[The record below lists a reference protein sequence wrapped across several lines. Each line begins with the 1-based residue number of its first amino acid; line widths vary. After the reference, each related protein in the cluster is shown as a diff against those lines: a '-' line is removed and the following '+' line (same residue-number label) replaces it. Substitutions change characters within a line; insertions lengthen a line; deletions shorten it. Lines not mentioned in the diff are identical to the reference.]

1 MKALIIAGII
11 CILSAHGI
19 TTHAQE
25 LVLDAQETVKAR
37 VIEVLEAKT
46 RVVPGTDT
54 KTDFQTLRAEMLDGT
69 KAGAIV
75 TIDNDFLTLEEG
87 DTFYLLHTTHAID
100 GREFYS
106 VLEPYR
112 TPWLAVF
119 VTLFILCVLIFGGWQ
134 GARGL
139 ISLGASLLFIFYL
152 LLPGMLAGYS
162 PILVSLMVAS
172 LIIIL
177 GSYITHGFN
186 KTTTAAVFGM
196 LITILITGVLAYV
209 AVNVTKLT
217 GFASEEAVYLN
228 FNTRGALN
236 FSGLLLG
243 GILIGLLGVLYDA
256 AISQA
261 ISVEELHRVGPH
273 LPRRFILKRAM
284 RIGREHIGALV
295 DTLAIAY
302 VGAALPLLLLFYA
315 SDTPILLTLNRE
327 IFAVEIVRTMI
338 GGIGLMLT
346 VPITTLVA
354 AWMLTPKT
362 VATDLTNIQKEREAV
377 EHVEHHH

>member
-228 FNTRGALN
+228 FNTRGALD

-273 LPRRFILKRAM
+273 LPRHFIFKRAM

-377 EHVEHHH
+377 EHVEHRH

>member
-69 KAGAIV
+69 KVGAIV

>member
-377 EHVEHHH
+377 EHVEHRH